1 MPHRALLSVAAALF
15 ALAGLAQAQNSDQQ
29 PAAPLGGPRVTEN
42 KIPGVQQ
49 TFGDAGKDPN
59 RRKDGRG
66 VPPEVVRKALA
77 ALDRDDT
84 PADARLTDAQRSKIK
99 SLMAEFESSVAAYK
113 SAHKAE
119 FDEARRALGDDG
131 AALKRGKTGQG
142 KAQSKD
148 KNKGDRPPAEA
159 GKPPASAAD
168 SKDPAAARQKLEDLR
183 RGAPNPIDLQT
194 KVWNVLTEAQHA
206 IVQAEAESLMKAR
219 EEVMAREFVHK
230 RLNKKGG
237 PADSQAPALKADG
250 TIDLDKLPPKV
261 RDRLAAM
268 TPAERDAALAKLRER
283 IENGETPGQQPKK
296 QRPKAGADKPPPPMD
311 EVPVPSPE
319 DPEDR

>member
-1 MPHRALLSVAAALF
+1 MPHRALLSAAAALF
-15 ALAGLAQAQNSDQQ
+15 ALAGPAQAQNSDQQ
-29 PAAPLGGPRVTEN
+29 PAAPLGGPKVTEN

-84 PADARLTDAQRSKIK
+84 PADARLTDAQRTKIK
-99 SLMAEFESSVAAYK
+99 WLMAEFESSVAAYK

-131 AALKRGKTGQG
+131 AALKRGKSGQG
-142 KAQSKD
+142 KD
-148 KNKGDRPPAEA
+148 KGKGDRSPAEA
-159 GKPPASAAD
+159 AKPPASAAD
-168 SKDPAAARQKLEDLR
+168 SEKTATARQKLEDLR

-194 KVWNVLTEAQHA
+194 KVWNVLTEPQHA

-237 PADSQAPALKADG
+237 PGDRQAPALKADG
-250 TIDLDKLPPKV
+250 TIDLDKLPPKM
-261 RDRLAAM
+261 RERLAAM
-268 TPAERDAALAKLRER
+268 SPAEREAALAKLREG

-296 QRPKAGADKPPPPMD
+296 RKPKAGTDKPPPPME

-319 DPEDR
+319 DPEAR